1 MEQDDKLRFGEL
13 RKSGFDGMKA
23 RNNYGDIYF

>member
-1 MEQDDKLRFGEL
+1 MMDLAAVKEIGKYE
-13 RKSGFDGMKA
+13 FDGMKA